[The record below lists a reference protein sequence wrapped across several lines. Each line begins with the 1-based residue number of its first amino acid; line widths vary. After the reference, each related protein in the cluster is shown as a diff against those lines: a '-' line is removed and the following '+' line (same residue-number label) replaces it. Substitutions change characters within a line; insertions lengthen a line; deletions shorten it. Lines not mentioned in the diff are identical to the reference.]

1 MNQREFSNSLPP
13 DVVSIAEIEVAINVW
28 RNRSPAPTGPDELL
42 VLCAEARVLA
52 DVYGVMIVN
61 RSSSVPRSSLTP
73 KQAAALLGARA

>member
-1 MNQREFSNSLPP
+1 MKQSETSNPLPL
-13 DVVSIAEIEVAINVW
+13 DAVWIAEIEVAINVW

-61 RSSSVPRSSLTP
+61 RATCVPRSSLTA
-73 KQAAALLGARA
+73 KQAAALLGSRT

>member
-1 MNQREFSNSLPP
+1 MSQPDTSSSLPL
-13 DVVSIAEIEVAINVW
+13 DAVSIAEIEGAINVW

-61 RSSSVPRSSLTP
+61 RSTSVPRSSLTP

>member
-1 MNQREFSNSLPP
+1 MNQTDTSTRLPP
-13 DVVSIAEIEVAINVW
+13 DAISITEIEVAINVW

-61 RSSSVPRSSLTP
+61 RSTSVSRSSLTAR
-73 KQAAALLGARA
+73 QAAALLGART

>member
-1 MNQREFSNSLPP
+1 MSQPDTSTSLPL
-13 DVVSIAEIEVAINVW
+13 DAVSIAEIEGAINVW

-42 VLCAEARVLA
+42 ILCAEARVLS

-61 RSSSVPRSSLTP
+61 RSSSVPRSSLTL

>member
-1 MNQREFSNSLPP
+1 MSHSDTSTSLPA
-13 DVVSIAEIEVAINVW
+13 DAVSIAEIEAAINVW

-61 RSSSVPRSSLTP
+61 RATCVPRSSLTA
-73 KQAAALLGARA
+73 KQAAALLGVHA

>member
-1 MNQREFSNSLPP
+1 MNQRETSNPLPP
-13 DVVSIAEIEVAINVW
+13 DAVSIGEIEVAINVW

-73 KQAAALLGARA
+73 KQAAALPGARA

>member
-13 DVVSIAEIEVAINVW
+13 DAVSIAEIEVAINVW

-52 DVYGVMIVN
+52 DVYGIMIVN
-61 RSSSVPRSSLTP
+61 RSSSVPRSSLTE

>member
-1 MNQREFSNSLPP
+1 MKQSETSNPLPL
-13 DVVSIAEIEVAINVW
+13 DAVSIAEIEVAINVW

-61 RSSSVPRSSLTP
+61 RATCVPRSSLTA
-73 KQAAALLGARA
+73 KQAAALLGSRT

>member
-1 MNQREFSNSLPP
+1 MSQPDTSTSLPL
-13 DVVSIAEIEVAINVW
+13 DAVSIAEIEGAINVW

-42 VLCAEARVLA
+42 ILCAEARVLA

-61 RSSSVPRSSLTP
+61 RSSCVPRSSLTL

>member
-1 MNQREFSNSLPP
+1 MSQPDTSTSLPL
-13 DVVSIAEIEVAINVW
+13 DAVSIAEIEGAINVW

-61 RSSSVPRSSLTP
+61 RSGSVPRSSLTP

>member
-1 MNQREFSNSLPP
+1 MSQPDTSTSLPL
-13 DVVSIAEIEVAINVW
+13 DAVSIAEIEGAINVW

-42 VLCAEARVLA
+42 ILCAEARVLA

-73 KQAAALLGARA
+73 KQAVALLGARA

>member
-1 MNQREFSNSLPP
+1 MNQSDTSNPLPL
-13 DVVSIAEIEVAINVW
+13 DAVSIAEIEVAINVW

-61 RSSSVPRSSLTP
+61 RATCVPRSSLTA
-73 KQAAALLGARA
+73 KQVAALLGARS

>member
-1 MNQREFSNSLPP
+1 MSQPDTSTSLPL
-13 DVVSIAEIEVAINVW
+13 DAVSIAEIEGAINVW

-42 VLCAEARVLA
+42 ILCADARVLA

-61 RSSSVPRSSLTP
+61 RSSSVPRSSLTL